1 MVRDKMILVG
11 TSGWTYADWEGR
23 FYPEGI
29 KGAQRLDFY
38 CKRFKTVEVNS
49 TFYRLPFKSLIE
61 SWNKRLPEDFHLVLK
76 GSRAVTHLKRLKD
89 CEAEVFR
96 FMERVSPLRN
106 LKCILWQLPPSL
118 KIDTGLLERFLD
130 TLPQGYRYAVEFRH
144 ESWWDEHVAKV
155 LGRKNVA
162 FVAISHPKLPS
173 HFYETADFLYV
184 RFHGL
189 GKKLYMWD
197 YSDEELLEWVRKLK
211 PFLPRLDLY
220 AFFNN
225 DYNANAPKNA
235 QRFLELVEQQ

>member
-1 MVRDKMILVG
+1 MILVG
-11 TSGWTYADWEGR
+11 TSGWTYSDWEGV

-29 KGAQRLDFY
+29 KGAERLLFY
-38 CKRFKTVEVNS
+38 CTKFRTVEVNS
-49 TFYRLPFKSLIE
+49 SFYRLPFKSLIE

-76 GSRAVTHLKRLKD
+76 GSRGVTHLKRLKD
-89 CEAEVFR
+89 CEAELTR
-96 FMERVSPLRN
+96 FMDRVSQLKN

-118 KIDTGLLERFLD
+118 KMDTDLLERFLAI
-130 TLPQGYRYAVEFRH
+130 LPKGYRYALEFRH
-144 ESWWDEHVAKV
+144 ESWWDEKVAMV
-155 LGRKNVA
+155 LKKKNVS
-162 FVAISHPKLPS
+162 FVAVSHPKLPS
-173 HFYETADFLYV
+173 DFYETADFLYV

-197 YSDEELLEWVRKLK
+197 YSDQELMEWVHKLK

-235 QRFLELVEQQ
+235 LRFLELLEQP